1 MEMHRFLRISLKLMV
16 LKGKDEKQDFF
27 FYLSTENE
35 NIARTKKYIYTYIE
49 GKLKS
54 FPEAFILRLDKSD
67 I

>member
-35 NIARTKKYIYTYIE
+35 NIARTKKYIYTYRRQIK
-49 GKLKS
+49 KLSGS
-54 FPEAFILRLDKSD
+54 FYPPP
-67 I
+67 

>member
-1 MEMHRFLRISLKLMV
+1 MV

-54 FPEAFILRLDKSD
+54 FPEVFILRLDKSD